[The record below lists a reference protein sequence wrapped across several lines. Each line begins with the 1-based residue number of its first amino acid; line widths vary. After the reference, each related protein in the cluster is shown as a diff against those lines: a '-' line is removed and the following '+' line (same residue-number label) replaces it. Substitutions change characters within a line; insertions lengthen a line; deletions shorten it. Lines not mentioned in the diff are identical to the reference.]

1 MRRQSESCDFD
12 MKHEFL
18 LLKRLTSWYFLCGKV
33 NMESL
38 LKQTRL
44 FLSESLIL
52 DT

>member
-1 MRRQSESCDFD
+1 MNFSCWKDSCLD
-12 MKHEFL
+12 IFL
-18 LLKRLTSWYFLCGKV
+18 HVKV

-44 FLSESLIL
+44 FLSESLIP